1 MGFLNIM
8 GGIAAG
14 AQRADELEA
23 KLEASKTKS
32 DPAQKLVQKIMETGY
47 TTSEDF
53 TNQGLKIS
61 DLQKMSVGGLF
72 GVYGKAV
79 KYAKDQETYSTNIKS
94 NRDAEGAGDMAYIH
108 DGKFM
113 QVLSPVNYLKKF
125 NAEDKELTQTNALP
139 VLNYYIAQLSDV
151 VRFHGGFDKV
161 PEHVLDSYMKNTFQE
176 LERRNISENWSTKAD
191 YTDELFESKLAPFL
205 KGNKST
211 KASNFRE
218 QLKKLSI
225 LGGSGKAVNSTSVS
239 PNRANSPKVTHI
251 TTGNEEFPADVQPF
265 LNADNQQN
273 TNNSSTNDGN
283 DGKIGL
289 KSLKGLATRLIN
301 NEGNSKDIANF
312 LNAMD
317 NLTSNAK
324 EDMGN
329 ASDFKMLSSLYH
341 RLKVPKPKRQ
351 TYVVDGVTQERI
363 VPVVRTKAQKDLA
376 DKENTAAIKLSKT
389 QSIIGNTTR
398 QVTDIN
404 RLYSRMGVLTLTV
417 AANKGKELEKGTT
430 ERALFEIILDGIKV
444 ANPQAST
451 LQEAGISATDFYNR
465 GLALLAAHD
474 ELEEEERLQLR
485 RLGASYL
492 ASAPAATSL
501 RFENIINTVKGL
513 FSLGSQIFTRDNLAS
528 RKRMILNP
536 NDLDPEQEKK
546 LNRLFYN
553 NKGLQQEEENYRNAL
568 ERVNEHSSDVTS
580 VAYLRAQAAAALSFS
595 KIQLAYTYA
604 AVSQGGEGSAR
615 TISDADFQNNL
626 NALFS
631 SQGEGLVGV
640 MQDIDTQMKI
650 ELAANEEIQK
660 FAGTTKMNQF
670 SNFIRKYGLEKQAR
684 AKTLA
689 RQIRATNALTFSE
702 RKNNQVEKP
711 VTEEVTGQPLEK
723 AFGSSLTA
731 SATPPAN
738 RSFPIY
744 DDGGEPT
751 NEIGKYTI
759 RFVNSSPDRERDFY
773 GQYEQFRTAIIK
785 RLGQKFLSMANSPI
799 VRTKG
804 DLDTVEAQNKLF
816 NLMFDSSYGD
826 IDQHNPFHNLEVND
840 LSGNLR
846 FDPTTGGSFPANNL
860 HSVLEKA
867 QLAFERH
874 GDDLTKYTRS
884 ERIAYSIIEDLFK
897 DMATD
902 IQKNLPART
911 K

>member
-32 DPAQKLVQKIMETGY
+32 NPAQKLVQKIMETGY

-53 TNQGLKIS
+53 TNQNLKIS

-94 NRDAEGAGDMAYIH
+94 KEESERGGNIAYIH
-108 DGKFM
+108 DGRFM
-113 QVLSPVNYLKKF
+113 QVLSPVNYLRKF
-125 NAEDKELTQTNALP
+125 GADDKEVNTTNAVQ

-151 VRFHGGFDKV
+151 VKFHGGFDKI
-161 PEHVLDSYMKNTFQE
+161 PEHVLDSYIKNTFEE
-176 LERRNISENWSTKAD
+176 LEKRNISDNWGTKVSA
-191 YTDELFESKLAPFL
+191 TPELFDSKITPFL
-205 KGNKST
+205 KGIKGQ
-211 KASNFRE
+211 KANNIRE
-218 QLKKLSI
+218 RLKKLSI
-225 LGGSGKAVNSTSVS
+225 LGASKNAVNATRVSFQQAVS
-239 PNRANSPKVTHI
+239 PDVTHI
-251 TTGNEEFPADVQPF
+251 EGKNVEYPPDVQAF
-265 LNADNQQN
+265 LNANSKQN
-273 TNNSSTNDGN
+273 VKNLSTNNDN

-289 KSLKGLATRLIN
+289 KNLKGLATRLIN

-317 NLTSNAK
+317 NLTPDAK
-324 EDMGN
+324 EDIGN
-329 ASDFKMLSSLYH
+329 ASDFKMLSSLFDL
-341 RLKVPKPKRQ
+341 LKVPKPKRQ
-351 TYVVDGVTQERI
+351 TYVHDGLTYERN
-363 VPVVRTKAQKDLA
+363 VPVVRTNAQKDLA

-417 AANKGKELEKGTT
+417 AANKGEELEKGTT
-430 ERALFEIILDGIKV
+430 ERALFEIILDGVKV

-501 RFENIINTVKGL
+501 KFENIINTVKGL
-513 FSLGSQIFTRDNLAS
+513 FSLGSQIFTRDNLDS
-528 RKRMILNP
+528 RKRIILNP

-568 ERVNEHSSDVTS
+568 ERVNAHSSDVTS

-626 NALFS
+626 NALFA

-689 RQIRATNALTFSE
+689 RQIRANNELTLPE

-711 VTEEVTGQPLEK
+711 VIKGVTGQPLERV
-723 AFGSSLTA
+723 FGSNLTE
-731 SATPPAN
+731 SAIPPAN

-744 DDGGEPT
+744 DDGGKPT

-759 RFVNSSPDRERDFY
+759 RFVGSSPDRERDFY

-826 IDQHNPFHNLEVND
+826 IDQHNPFHNLEIND